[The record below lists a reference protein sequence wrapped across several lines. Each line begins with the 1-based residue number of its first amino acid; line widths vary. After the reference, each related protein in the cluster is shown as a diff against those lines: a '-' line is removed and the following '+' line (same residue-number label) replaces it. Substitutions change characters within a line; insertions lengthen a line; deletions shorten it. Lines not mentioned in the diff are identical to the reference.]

1 MSEQEEVTPAD
12 QQSNQESTPAEQS
25 ATKPIP
31 ADAPPVP
38 SELPEPLVPLA
49 WLIGTW
55 VGVGLGQYPTIDDFR
70 FGQELRFWTDGRPF
84 LYYQSLT
91 WIVDDEGN
99 KVKQSL
105 SETGYWRPVDD
116 KLQVLMTYSNGFN
129 ELMLGENT
137 VTSIEDAVIKG
148 ARAELKSDVIVGV
161 EGSKEY
167 TASERMYGLNNG
179 DLFWAFDM
187 AAVEQPMQNHLAAQL
202 KRASYIG
209 DPQFFKTD

>member
-1 MSEQEEVTPAD
+1 MSEQEATSAD
-12 QQSNQESTPAEQS
+12 EQS
-25 ATKPIP
+25 DQTSVPSAPV
-31 ADAPPVP
+31 DAPPVP
-38 SELPEPLVPLA
+38 SELPEPIVPLA

-55 VGVGLGQYPTIDDFR
+55 VGVGLGQYPTIEDFR
-70 FGQELRFWTDGRPF
+70 FGQELRFWSDGRPF
-84 LYYQSLT
+84 LYYQSLS

-99 KVKQSL
+99 KVRQAL
-105 SETGYWRPVDD
+105 SETGYWRPVED
-116 KLQVLMTYSNGFN
+116 KLQVLMTYSNGYS

-137 VTSIEDAVIKG
+137 VTSIENAVIKG

-167 TASERMYGLNNG
+167 TASERMYGLNNE

-187 AAVEQPMQNHLAAQL
+187 AAVGQPMQNHLAAQL

-209 DPQFFKTD
+209 DPQHFQTD